1 MASSASSQ
9 SLLAAFSSGLV
20 FIAASVAIILS
31 FKNHG
36 AALFRHALRLVLI
49 IFFFSSGLWA
59 LTIFVATLINTVGN
73 GGLSNCHIAISF
85 ASSFDQLARV
95 AFLQFLL
102 WAICPA
108 AKSLIF
114 TLGLQGAISLRFVLG
129 GIFVGVQRPQFDPS
143 CVARSI
149 VVPLGVVALVCD
161 CIFPTVFLIHAI
173 TRQPAQDARGR
184 IADGSSRTGPGTKK
198 SHVLNI
204 AAFAIWTAMS
214 SPLMLALDTLNLVLR
229 TVVPALGLLVILV
242 VVMFSSR
249 NTSSQAA
256 AVDEMTKDVVDAY
269 IGTGHSRKASKPE
282 IPSRKSSASYSQW
295 RPSTETDRSV
305 SMAQS
310 QARHSDLNKAL
321 PSISQPRPGQQ
332 GDEDRNPLHRVPT
345 IDLRTAAEND
355 KEKRRQQKEAI
366 EMRALSST
374 RVSKPA
380 STPPDQILQ
389 RSKSTGSATKQV
401 AYAVTS
407 PTQRRSLETIRES
420 GATALT
426 SSIQPSPGIEDV
438 RRRSPQPSAGFD
450 VHFASAPIPPLKTP
464 GTLNNSFAFPNPPSA
479 ETAHIAGLLA
489 IPANLG
495 APLEPPARSPLR
507 VQKNAEETRAPPSE
521 ISRPSRSRSAS
532 SNRSRS
538 RSRSR
543 SQSPGHHRR
552 SSSVS
557 SNRSKTGGVF
567 FTDSG
572 VPPAIPKDCAD
583 ESFSGSI
590 ASTSHGASV
599 VRSQSSSA
607 SSAPG
612 QGKNTSPGQGTKFHP
627 RMSTFP
633 KVPTRSQSTRLP
645 PQLWVEQVSNIEIR
659 PHKQAAPSQ
668 DSTSTLGRPSIQVH
682 NVQVNDA
689 LAAHAALAA
698 RCNNTYRKTDSI
710 VHRPRPIPRKP
721 EDIISHYG
729 MRRLNRRSLSC
740 SSARSSK
747 GKQCL
752 LRSECSCSP
761 QHLPPLPPLPPL
773 PISAVAPIRPKPN
786 DTNSMTF
793 DEKVAMLFALSPSAT
808 TSSSIAKKRRSSLPT
823 IHSFVEA
830 EDAAD
835 SFGGSRDNRLTQSTI
850 RTVSLF
856 GEEEQDRHPSRSS
869 AVLTRRQTHNTRS
882 RSERY
887 STPSSNSLKR
897 QSSPVLPPTYL
908 SPASTHNSWDEDDG
922 ASTIVPPI
930 PGQLTIP
937 YQTLNVSHFSATT
950 MADTAFGVG
959 EDDDDISIVREDEDD
974 EISLEFDSRSPIE
987 AEPESESEPSVSPQ
1001 NAINIGPWHRRV
1013 GEPCPTFT
1021 SREGRC
1027 KPRKAP
1033 PPPPLRL
1040 WKPGQAPVFIEAEPS
1055 PLESPEDALKAIE
1068 EQLDNFN
1075 DSPQD
1080 EDATMQQR
1088 MTLLQDLEQ
1097 EMGQQENEWQRM
1109 RHTMIRDSLSTIGGS
1124 PRRGASRPPSIPA
1137 IDRSSIGAMLA
1148 SRFRNSNYR
1157 PMSEDKAG
1165 GSTLAQ
1171 AQALV
1176 LQQSLSSQAEHRIS
1190 RLSVVGDKVNFL
1202 AISNPATSQLGS
1214 PTPPD
1219 TDESDVESEV
1229 EVPLVIQGA
1238 VLEDKLPAPRLWS
1251 PAADARPIAVNAML
1265 WAPESRPRSPLF
1277 TQSSIPRAPRR
1288 EHAKASSSMLP
1299 LLMSKHMWIAP
1310 KPKTYVPRHTG
1321 LWKPCPLPPIPVST
1335 TKSEPSPTSERPKL
1349 ARKPLRKSK
1358 RLTQLPDIIES
1369 PQPLPRSETLGIFQY
1384 PWGAPFNS
1392 TRSPA
1397 ANASSSP
1404 RRPVTA
1410 MPGTMS
1416 SGSGIGSGNGSGAFG
1431 AYVADF
1437 GLGVMARGQFSFFEE
1452 EDEEDVG
1459 DNFSDSE
1466 DDFDEGVLWEIAS
1479 LLQTQR
1485 VISPGDLAAA
1495 EEAGWPGAVSPIQE
1509 SIPMVLDVKP
1519 LRSTTPP
1526 KAPVPALWE
1535 DEKKFYKMK
1544 NSHGLSQPSKATWSN
1559 YLSEAHPTEKRAAR
1573 RQRDNQ
1579 PLKLGSQHLWE
1590 KASAPELSSSLLWA
1604 ITEPLEPTVV
1614 APPAREA
1621 TVTETTLWT
1630 SPKASKQ
1637 PHPHAMWTAITEP
1650 SSAAQSS
1657 WINYLSEALHADRRT
1672 PRRQRDNEA
1681 LQLGSQH
1688 LWAKISPRE
1697 PSSSPLWT
1705 TTKPPK
1711 PTTAIAP
1718 IRETMLWSPPK
1729 ASESQSEHGMWA
1741 ASLKTAPAAQSPLI
1755 GYLSEALPMS
1765 KRTFRR
1771 QQDSRPL
1778 RLSSQR
1784 LWEKMSVSEPSS
1796 SLLWAMANPL
1806 KPVPATSLKSAV
1818 MESFLWSA
1826 PKNSNSQSQDGM
1838 WAASLVVS
1846 PTVQSRWEP
1855 SAPIIR
1861 RKTAAVSPSAV
1872 SSTALWSTPA
1882 PEPRHNWLLAS
1893 SCRPVH
1899 PATVA
1904 AAATTSKAELWASP
1918 SPILDSG
1925 SLEQRRSLWTLP
1937 PARRTRV
1944 PLSVCDSSPATARR
1958 AGSNTARHAASV
1970 GGIRS
1975 VTLWTKPTAQ
1985 ERAAKNWIMSSPT
1998 ADRQRKATTENHLWS
2013 KPSSSAPPCP
2023 PREERATLWQQPE
2036 SQPRHFAHLMTAPPR
2051 RANAKRTVDT
2061 TPLKDFGGQP
2071 MWAAAAADVIG
2082 SPFVV
2087 VKVEDRMQDASALDG
2102 EEEEDVG
2109 DVDAYSEEW
2118 VGLS

>member
-1 MASSASSQ
+1 
-9 SLLAAFSSGLV
+9 
-20 FIAASVAIILS
+20 
-31 FKNHG
+31 
-36 AALFRHALRLVLI
+36 
-49 IFFFSSGLWA
+49 
-59 LTIFVATLINTVGN
+59 
-73 GGLSNCHIAISF
+73 
-85 ASSFDQLARV
+85 
-95 AFLQFLL
+95 
-102 WAICPA
+102 
-108 AKSLIF
+108 
-114 TLGLQGAISLRFVLG
+114 
-129 GIFVGVQRPQFDPS
+129 
-143 CVARSI
+143 
-149 VVPLGVVALVCD
+149 
-161 CIFPTVFLIHAI
+161 
-173 TRQPAQDARGR
+173 
-184 IADGSSRTGPGTKK
+184 
-198 SHVLNI
+198 
-204 AAFAIWTAMS
+204 
-214 SPLMLALDTLNLVLR
+214 
-229 TVVPALGLLVILV
+229 
-242 VVMFSSR
+242 
-249 NTSSQAA
+249 
-256 AVDEMTKDVVDAY
+256 
-269 IGTGHSRKASKPE
+269 
-282 IPSRKSSASYSQW
+282 
-295 RPSTETDRSV
+295 
-305 SMAQS
+305 MAQS
-310 QARHSDLNKAL
+310 QGRHSDLNKAL

-332 GDEDRNPLHRVPT
+332 GVGIGGLPVQGQLFPPPRAEEPPALKKSLSRAWSKRDKKGKISISNPIPSQDEDRNPLHRVPT

-374 RVSKPA
+374 RVSKPT

-426 SSIQPSPGIEDV
+426 SSIQPSPGIEDM

-507 VQKNAEETRAPPSE
+507 VQKNAEETRVSPPE

-532 SNRSRS
+532 SNRS

-572 VPPAIPKDCAD
+572 VPPAIPKDCAG

-590 ASTSHGASV
+590 ASTSHGTSV
-599 VRSQSSSA
+599 VQAQSSSA

-612 QGKNTSPGQGTKFHP
+612 QGKNTSPDQGTKFHP

-645 PQLWVEQVSNIEIR
+645 PQVWVEQVSNIEIR

-682 NVQVNDA
+682 NAQVNDA

-698 RCNNTYRKTDSI
+698 RCNNTHRKTDSI

-761 QHLPPLPPLPPL
+761 QHLPPLPPLP
-773 PISAVAPIRPKPN
+773 ISAVAPIRPKPN

-808 TSSSIAKKRRSSLPT
+808 TSSSLAQKRRSSLPT

-830 EDAAD
+830 EDAAG
-835 SFGGSRDNRLTQSTI
+835 SSGGSRDNRLTQSTI

-869 AVLTRRQTHNTRS
+869 AVSTRRQTQNTRS

-950 MADTAFGVG
+950 MADTAFEVG
-959 EDDDDISIVREDEDD
+959 EDDDDVSIVQDEDD
-974 EISLEFDSRSPIE
+974 EISLEFDSRSPVE
-987 AEPESESEPSVSPQ
+987 AEQDSESEPSPSSPQ
-1001 NAINIGPWHRRV
+1001 NAIKIGPWHRRV

-1080 EDATMQQR
+1080 EDASMQQR

-1137 IDRSSIGAMLA
+1137 IDRGSIGTMLA

-1157 PMSEDKAG
+1157 PMSEDEAG

-1176 LQQSLSSQAEHRIS
+1176 LQQSLASQAEHRIS

-1202 AISNPATSQLGS
+1202 AVSNPATSQLGS

-1219 TDESDVESEV
+1219 TDESDIESEA
-1229 EVPLVIQGA
+1229 EVPLIIQGA

-1251 PAADARPIAVNAML
+1251 PAADTRPITVNVML

-1288 EHAKASSSMLP
+1288 EHAKAPSSMLP
-1299 LLMSKHMWIAP
+1299 LMSKHMWIAP
-1310 KPKTYVPRHTG
+1310 KPKTYVPKHTG
-1321 LWKPCPLPPIPVST
+1321 LWKPCPLPPIPAST

-1404 RRPVTA
+1404 HRPVTA

-1485 VISPGDLAAA
+1485 VVSPGDLAAA

-1535 DEKKFYKMK
+1535 DEKKFYKVK
-1544 NSHGLSQPSKATWSN
+1544 NGHGLSQPSKATWSN
-1559 YLSEAHPTEKRAAR
+1559 YLSEAHPAEKRAAR

-1590 KASAPELSSSLLWA
+1590 KASAPGLSSSLLWA
-1604 ITEPLEPTVV
+1604 IAEPLEPTVV

-1621 TVTETTLWT
+1621 TLTETTLW
-1630 SPKASKQ
+1630 SPPKASKQ
-1637 PHPHAMWTAITEP
+1637 LRPHVMWTATAEP
-1650 SSAAQSS
+1650 SSVAQSS
-1657 WINYLSEALHADRRT
+1657 WINYLSETSPADRRT
-1672 PRRQRDNEA
+1672 PRKQRDNEA

-1688 LWAKISPRE
+1688 LWEKISPRE
-1697 PSSSPLWT
+1697 PSASPLWT
-1705 TTKPPK
+1705 ATKPPK
-1711 PTTAIAP
+1711 PATATAP
-1718 IRETMLWSPPK
+1718 VQETMLWSPPK
-1729 ASESQSEHGMWA
+1729 ASKSQSKHRMWA
-1741 ASLKTAPAAQSPLI
+1741 ASPKTALAAQSSLI
-1755 GYLSEALPMS
+1755 GYLSEALPIS
-1765 KRTFRR
+1765 KKAPRR
-1771 QQDSRPL
+1771 QHNSQPL
-1778 RLSSQR
+1778 ELRSQR
-1784 LWEKMSVSEPSS
+1784 LWEKMDVPEPSS
-1796 SLLWAMANPL
+1796 SLLWAVANPL
-1806 KPVPATSLKSAV
+1806 EPVPSATPSTLESAV
-1818 MESFLWSA
+1818 TESSLWSL
-1826 PKNSNSQSQDGM
+1826 PKRLNYQSQDGM
-1838 WAASLVVS
+1838 WAASPVIS
-1846 PTVQSRWEP
+1846 STVQSPWEP

-1861 RKTAAVSPSAV
+1861 RKAAAVSPSAV

-1882 PEPRHNWLLAS
+1882 PASRHNWLLTS
-1893 SCRPVH
+1893 SYRSVH
-1899 PATVA
+1899 PAAVA
-1904 AAATTSKAELWASP
+1904 AAATTSKAELWAPS
-1918 SPILDSG
+1918 SPIFDSG
-1925 SLEQRRSLWTLP
+1925 SLEQRHGLWTLP
-1937 PARRTRV
+1937 PAHRTRV
-1944 PLSVCDSSPATARR
+1944 PLSVCESSPATACRTH
-1958 AGSNTARHAASV
+1958 SNSTKHAASI
-1970 GGIRS
+1970 GGIQS
-1975 VTLWTKPTAQ
+1975 VALWTKPTAEQ
-1985 ERAAKNWIMSSPT
+1985 YATKNWIMSSPN
-1998 ADRQRKATTENHLWS
+1998 ANRQRKATTGNHLWS
-2013 KPSSSAPPCP
+2013 KPSSSAHLCS
-2023 PREERATLWQQPE
+2023 PREERATLWQQSE
-2036 SQPRHFAHLMTAPPR
+2036 SQPQPQPRHFVHLMTAPPR
-2051 RANAKRTVDT
+2051 RANAKRAVDT
-2061 TPLKDFGGQP
+2061 TPLKDFGDQA
-2071 MWAAAAADVIG
+2071 MWAAAAAADVIG

-2087 VKVEDRMQDASALDG
+2087 VEVEDGIQDASTLDG

-2109 DVDAYSEEW
+2109 DIDVYSEEW